1 MLKKN
6 WPKEKIFVFAFL
18 ALVIIVYS
26 MVITVTLRHQ
36 IKNDFSLFHHAA
48 TNFFQHQPLYSP
60 LPEEIA
66 STVQLEKLLHQNPN
80 IPTYSSNLT
89 PPAFILYTLPWGL
102 LNESRSLILWDIF
115 SVLISCLSVYILYSI
130 FFQAYRQPIIY
141 WALLG
146 IYLASM
152 PSIASIS
159 LGQYGPLILLAL
171 LGIWQW
177 AKKKYDMRAGIVLGL
192 LLSVKYFFGLFAIFF
207 LLQKRW
213 RLLIA
218 SVVTFSL
225 ANALAYLVFGKTAFV
240 QYQQNL
246 SHVLWYV
253 NNWNASIFG
262 FLSRFDAHVD
272 HLHFSTTRWIMLTY
286 YGLSAILFLIHIQ
299 LCRKPLQNEQD
310 FDFVFCYVLIA
321 SILISPLGWL
331 YYLGIMSIPILL
343 IMQAL
348 THAQK
353 KISYWPVLIFFTMVM
368 LLNCPVLMRDHI
380 HKGWHNFSFFSA
392 NSFYSLLLLLGLLF
406 YCRRK
411 HLLGASGKSS
421 ATDLMAWATIGYVS
435 SSFSLLFMLFTV
447 VCGRLR

>member
-6 WPKEKIFVFAFL
+6 WPKEKIFVFGFL
-18 ALVIIVYS
+18 TLVLMVYS
-26 MVITVTLRHQ
+26 MVITVTLTRQ
-36 IKNDFSLFHHAA
+36 IKNDFSLFHHATA
-48 TNFFQHQPLYSP
+48 NFFQHQRLYSP

-66 STVQLEKLLHQNPN
+66 STIQLEKLLHQQPN
-80 IPTYSSNLT
+80 IPTYGSNLT
-89 PPAFILYTLPWGL
+89 PPAFILYTLPYGL
-102 LNESRSLILWDIF
+102 LDESRSLILWDIF
-115 SVLISCLSVYILYSI
+115 SVLISGISVYILYRI
-130 FFQAYRQPIIY
+130 FFHTYHQPIIY

-177 AKKKYDMRAGIVLGL
+177 SKKEYDIRAGIVLGL

-213 RLLIA
+213 RLLTA
-218 SVVTFSL
+218 SVVTFST

-246 SHVLWYV
+246 AHVLWYV

-262 FLSRFDAHVD
+262 FLSRFNAHVY
-272 HLHFSTTRWIMLTY
+272 HLQFSTTRWIMLTY
-286 YGLSAILFLIHIQ
+286 YGLSAILFLIQIQ
-299 LCRKPLQNEQD
+299 LCRKPLQNKQD

-348 THAQK
+348 VHAKQ
-353 KISYWPVLIFFTMVM
+353 KISYWPILIFFSMVM

-392 NSFYSLLLLLGLLF
+392 NSFYSLVLLLGLLF
-406 YCRRK
+406 YCQRK
-411 HLLGASGKSS
+411 RLFAATTQSS
-421 ATDLMAWATIGYVS
+421 ADLIPWATIGYVS
-435 SSFSLLFMLFTV
+435 SSFSLLFMLFTAL
-447 VCGRLR
+447 CGRLR